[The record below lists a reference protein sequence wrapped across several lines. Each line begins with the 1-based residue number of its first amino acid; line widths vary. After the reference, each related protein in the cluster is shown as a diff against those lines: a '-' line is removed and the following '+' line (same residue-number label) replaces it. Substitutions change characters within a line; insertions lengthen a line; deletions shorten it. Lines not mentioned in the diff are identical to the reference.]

1 MAGDFLSQ
9 DEVDALLKGVTGE
22 ADEPEEG
29 ESEGAGIRAYNLGT
43 QERIVRGRMPT
54 LELVNERFARYLRIG
69 MFNYMHRNAEISVGP
84 IRVQKYSEF
93 IRNLVV
99 PTNLNLVAA
108 KPLRGT
114 SLFVF
119 DPNLVF
125 LVVDNMFGGDGRFHT
140 RVEGRDF
147 TATEQRIIQGL
158 LGVVFAE
165 YSKSWKPV
173 HDITFEYIRSEM
185 NSQFAN
191 IATPSEIVVSTT
203 FTLEFGGATAD
214 MHICF
219 PYSMLE
225 PIRDLLYSTMQSDQ
239 LSTDKRWIGTLRKQL
254 QSAEVEVVAQLGSGK
269 ISLREIL
276 KLKVGDVIPLN
287 IPSKIEAQVDHVP
300 LMECTYGQQNGTAME
315 DEGQI
320 SEDDWAAAMSEQ
332 AVAEATPQPAAQ
344 PADIFPSFGGTG
356 TGGGMMNE
364 LDMILDIPVQITV
377 ELGRTKI
384 TIKNLLQLAHGSVV
398 ELEAM
403 AGEPMDVLVNGTL
416 IAQGEVVV
424 VNDKFGI
431 RLTDII
437 TPSERMRKINR

>member
-22 ADEPEEG
+22 TDEPEEQAG
-29 ESEGAGIRAYNLGT
+29 DGASIRAYNLGT

-69 MFNYMHRNAEISVGP
+69 LFNYMHRNAEISVGP

-99 PTNLNLVAA
+99 PTNLNLVVA

-114 SLFVF
+114 ALFVF

-147 TATEQRIIQGL
+147 TPTEQRIIQGL
-158 LGVVFAE
+158 LTVVFTE
-165 YSKSWKPV
+165 YEKSWKPV
-173 HDITFEYIRSEM
+173 HNITFEYIRSEM

-254 QSAEVEVVAQLGSGK
+254 QGAEVEIVARLGDGK
-269 ISLREIL
+269 ITLGQIL
-276 KLKVGDVIPLN
+276 KLQVSDIIPLH
-287 IPSKIEAQVDHVP
+287 IQETIQALVDDVP
-300 LMECTYGQQNGTAME
+300 LIECTYGQQNGQYALKIE
-315 DEGQI
+315 RFI
-320 SEDDWAAAMSEQ
+320 AA
-332 AVAEATPQPAAQ
+332 VH
-344 PADIFPSFGGTG
+344 
-356 TGGGMMNE
+356 
-364 LDMILDIPVQITV
+364 DIPPG
-377 ELGRTKI
+377 EPP
-384 TIKNLLQLAHGSVV
+384 
-398 ELEAM
+398 
-403 AGEPMDVLVNGTL
+403 AGEKNG
-416 IAQGEVVV
+416 
-424 VNDKFGI
+424 
-431 RLTDII
+431 R
-437 TPSERMRKINR
+437 